1 MNNFEKCFINRL
13 IDGKAPYYFPY
24 IIRHDKRLIDSTDFI
39 AGLEA
44 ATADFLDNQMSIL
57 KLNAESLPMTVKMF
71 NEYLMVRSEFLRL
84 ERDWKNKTGR
94 MELER
99 LRQELGG

>member
-1 MNNFEKCFINRL
+1 
-13 IDGKAPYYFPY
+13 
-24 IIRHDKRLIDSTDFI
+24 
-39 AGLEA
+39 
-44 ATADFLDNQMSIL
+44 
-57 KLNAESLPMTVKMF
+57 MTVKMF

-84 ERDWKNKTGR
+84 KRDWKNKTGR

>member
-1 MNNFEKCFINRL
+1 MSNFEKYFINRL

-44 ATADFLDNQMSIL
+44 ATADFLDN
-57 KLNAESLPMTVKMF
+57 
-71 NEYLMVRSEFLRL
+71 
-84 ERDWKNKTGR
+84 
-94 MELER
+94 
-99 LRQELGG
+99 